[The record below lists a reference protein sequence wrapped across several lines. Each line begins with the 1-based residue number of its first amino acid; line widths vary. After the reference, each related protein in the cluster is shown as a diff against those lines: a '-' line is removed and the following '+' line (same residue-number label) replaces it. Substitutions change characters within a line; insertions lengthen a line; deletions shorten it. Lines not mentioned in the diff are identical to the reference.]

1 MCGIVAYIGAQEC
14 LPILLEG
21 LSRVEYRGYDSAGVV
36 VNGKKGLAVVK
47 KKGKLREL
55 ESALY
60 TSASVN
66 TDDKRLAGIPKAMR
80 GTLGIGHTRWATH
93 GEPNDVN
100 AHPHLDATG
109 NVALVHNGIIENAVE
124 LRAAL
129 EADGV
134 VFASD
139 TDTECLAHLIG
150 RRRLAGLSLEEA
162 VRATL
167 AEVEGTYGLVVID
180 ATQPDRIVAA
190 RNGSPV
196 IIGIG
201 EGEML
206 IGSDVSAMVRHT
218 SRVVP
223 LDDGEMAVLTT
234 DGYRTFA
241 LDATPTQKRAFD
253 VNWSIEQIDRGGFEH
268 FMGKEIHEQPAAIER
283 ALRGRIDERF
293 ATVKF
298 GGITLNAREVLA
310 IRRVKILG
318 CGSAYYAGMAGAQLI
333 ETLARIPAD
342 AEPASEFRYRNPV
355 IESDVLYIAISQ
367 SGETADTLA
376 AVNEIKRK
384 GGRVIA
390 VVNVVGSTVAR
401 ECDGI
406 YMHAG
411 PEVSVASTKVVTSM
425 TVSLGLLA
433 IYLGRIRDLGPADG
447 SRLLNGLKALPS
459 LVQQV
464 LDQEAHIKAI
474 AMKYAHLPSMF
485 FIGRNTGYP
494 VALEGSQ
501 KLKEISYIHAEAYPA
516 SELKHGPLALVGPE
530 FPVVAIALDDP
541 LVEKNLSSVQ
551 QVRARKGPTIGIV
564 QRRGRE
570 LHDAQVGGLFDD
582 LVELPSG
589 EPEWAPILASV
600 ALQLF
605 SYHAAVALGRDVDQ
619 PRNLA
624 KSVTVE

>member
-1 MCGIVAYIGAQEC
+1 MCGVVAYIGSKEC
-14 LPILLEG
+14 LPILMEG

-36 VNGKKGLAVVK
+36 VHGKKGLTVVK
-47 KKGKLREL
+47 RKGKLREL
-55 ESALY
+55 ENAL
-60 TSASVN
+60 
-66 TDDKRLAGIPKAMR
+66 PKTMA

-93 GEPNDVN
+93 GEPNDAN

-109 NVALVHNGIIENAVE
+109 TVAVVHNGIVENASE
-124 LRAAL
+124 LRAKL

-134 VFASD
+134 VFASE

-150 RRRLAGLSLEEA
+150 RRRATGLSLEES
-162 VRATL
+162 VRMSL

-180 ATQPDRIVAA
+180 STQPDRIVAA

-218 SRVVP
+218 SSVVP
-223 LDDGEMAVLTT
+223 LDDGELAVLTA
-234 DGYRTFA
+234 DGYRTMA
-241 LDATPTQKRAFD
+241 LDATPTQKRPFD
-253 VNWSIEQIDRGGFEH
+253 VNWSIEQIDRGGFAH
-268 FMGKEIHEQPAAIER
+268 FMAKEIHEQPAAIER
-283 ALRGRIDERF
+283 ALRGRLDERF

-298 GGITLNAREVLA
+298 GGINLTAREVLD

-318 CGSAYYAGMAGAQLI
+318 CGSAYGAGMAGAQLI

-342 AEPASEFRYRNPV
+342 AESASEFRYRNPV
-355 IESDVLYIAISQ
+355 IEPDVLYIAMSQ

-376 AVNEIKRK
+376 AVTEIKRK
-384 GGRVIA
+384 GGRVLA
-390 VVNVVGSTVAR
+390 VVNVVGSTIAR

-406 YMHAG
+406 YLHAG

-425 TVSLGLLA
+425 VVSLGMLA
-433 IYLGRIRDLGPADG
+433 TFLGRVRDLGPSDG
-447 SRLLNGLKALPS
+447 TRLISGLKALPS
-459 LVQQV
+459 LVQGV
-464 LDQEAHIKAI
+464 LDLEPHIAAI
-474 AMKYAHLPSMF
+474 AAKYAHVPSMF

-494 VALEGSQ
+494 IALEGSL

-530 FPVVAIALDDP
+530 FPVVSIALDDP
-541 LVEKNLSSVQ
+541 LVEKNVSSVQ
-551 QVRARKGPTIGIV
+551 QVRARKGPTIGVV
-564 QRRGRE
+564 QKRGRE
-570 LHDAQVGGLFDD
+570 LHDAHEGGLFDD
-582 LVELPSG
+582 LIEVPAS
-589 EPEWAPILASV
+589 EPEWAPLLASV
-600 ALQLF
+600 ALQLLA
-605 SYHAAVALGRDVDQ
+605 YHAAIALGRDVDQ

>member
-1 MCGIVAYIGAQEC
+1 MCGVVAYIGSQQC
-14 LPILLEG
+14 LPILMEG

-36 VNGKKGLAVVK
+36 VNGKKGLTVVK

-55 ESALY
+55 ENAL
-60 TSASVN
+60 
-66 TDDKRLAGIPKAMR
+66 PKTMA

-93 GEPNDVN
+93 GEPNDAN

-109 NVALVHNGIIENAVE
+109 TVAVVHNGIVENASE
-124 LRAAL
+124 LRARL

-150 RRRLAGLSLEEA
+150 RRRATGLSLEES
-162 VRATL
+162 VRMSL

-180 ATQPDRIVAA
+180 STQPDRIVAA

-206 IGSDVSAMVRHT
+206 VGSDVSALVRHT

-223 LDDGEMAVLTT
+223 LDDGELAVITA
-234 DGYRTFA
+234 DGYRTMA
-241 LDATPTQKRAFD
+241 LDATPTQKRPFD
-253 VNWSIEQIDRGGFEH
+253 VNWSIEQIDRGGFAH
-268 FMGKEIHEQPAAIER
+268 FMAKEIHEQPAAIER
-283 ALRGRIDERF
+283 ALRGRLDERF

-298 GGITLNAREVLA
+298 GGINLTAREVLD

-318 CGSAYYAGMAGAQLI
+318 CGSAYGAGMAGAQLI

-342 AEPASEFRYRNPV
+342 AESASEFRYRNPV
-355 IESDVLYIAISQ
+355 IEPDVLYIAMSQ

-376 AVNEIKRK
+376 AVTEIKRK
-384 GGRVIA
+384 GGRVLA
-390 VVNVVGSTVAR
+390 VVNVVGSTIAR

-406 YMHAG
+406 YLHAG

-425 TVSLGLLA
+425 VVSLGMLA
-433 IYLGRIRDLGPADG
+433 TYLGRVRDLGPSDG
-447 SRLLNGLKALPS
+447 TRLIAGLKELPS
-459 LVQQV
+459 LVQKV
-464 LDQEAHIKAI
+464 LDSESHISQI
-474 AMKYAHLPSMF
+474 AQKYAHVPSMF
-485 FIGRNTGYP
+485 FIGRNTGFP
-494 VALEGSQ
+494 IALEGSL

-541 LVEKNLSSVQ
+541 MVEKNVSSVQ

-564 QRRGRE
+564 QTRGRQ
-570 LHDAQVGGLFDD
+570 LHDAHEGGLFDD
-582 LVELPSG
+582 LIEVPVC
-589 EPEWAPILASV
+589 EPEWAPLLAGV
-600 ALQLF
+600 ALQLLA
-605 SYHAAVALGRDVDQ
+605 YHAAITLGRDVDQ

>member
-1 MCGIVAYIGAQEC
+1 MCGVVAYIGAQEC
-14 LPILLEG
+14 LPILMEG

-36 VNGKKGLAVVK
+36 VNGRKGLTVVK
-47 KKGKLREL
+47 RKGKLREL
-55 ESALY
+55 ENAL
-60 TSASVN
+60 
-66 TDDKRLAGIPKAMR
+66 PKTMA

-109 NVALVHNGIIENAVE
+109 TVAVVHNGIVENASE
-124 LRAAL
+124 LRAQL
-129 EADGV
+129 EAEGV
-134 VFASD
+134 VFVSE

-150 RRRLAGLSLEEA
+150 RRRAAGLSLEES
-162 VRATL
+162 VRMSL

-180 ATQPDRIVAA
+180 STQPDRIVAA

-206 IGSDVSAMVRHT
+206 IGSDVSALVRHT

-223 LDDGEMAVLTT
+223 LDDGELAVVTT
-234 DGYRTFA
+234 DGYRTMA
-241 LDATPTQKRAFD
+241 LDATPTQKRPFD
-253 VNWSIEQIDRGGFEH
+253 VNWSIEQIDRGGFAH
-268 FMGKEIHEQPAAIER
+268 FMAKEIHEQPAAIER
-283 ALRGRIDERF
+283 ALGGRLDERF

-298 GGITLNAREVLA
+298 GGINLTAREVLD

-318 CGSAYYAGMAGAQLI
+318 CGSAYGAGMAGAQLI
-333 ETLARIPAD
+333 ESLTRIPAD
-342 AEPASEFRYRNPV
+342 AESASEFRYRNPV
-355 IESDVLYIAISQ
+355 IEPDVLYIAMSQ

-376 AVNEIKRK
+376 AVTEIKRK
-384 GGRVIA
+384 GGRVLA
-390 VVNVVGSTVAR
+390 VVNVVGSTIAR

-406 YMHAG
+406 YLHAG

-425 TVSLGLLA
+425 VVSLGMLA
-433 IYLGRIRDLGPADG
+433 TYLGRVRDLGPADG
-447 SRLLNGLKALPS
+447 TRLIGGLKALPS
-459 LVQQV
+459 LVQKV
-464 LDQEAHIKAI
+464 LDLEPHIAEI
-474 AMKYAHLPSMF
+474 AKKYAHVPSMF

-494 VALEGSQ
+494 IALEGSL

-541 LVEKNLSSVQ
+541 LVEKNVSSVQ

-564 QRRGRE
+564 QKRGRE
-570 LHDAQVGGLFDD
+570 LHDAYEGGLFDD
-582 LVELPSG
+582 LIEVPAS
-589 EPEWAPILASV
+589 EPEWAPLLASV
-600 ALQLF
+600 ALQLLA
-605 SYHAAVALGRDVDQ
+605 YHAALALGRDVDQ

>member
-1 MCGIVAYIGAQEC
+1 MCGVVAYIGSQQC
-14 LPILLEG
+14 LPILMEG

-36 VNGKKGLAVVK
+36 VNGKKGLTVVK

-55 ESALY
+55 ENAL
-60 TSASVN
+60 
-66 TDDKRLAGIPKAMR
+66 PKTLT

-93 GEPNDVN
+93 GEPNDAN

-109 NVALVHNGIIENAVE
+109 TVAVVHNGIVENASE
-124 LRAAL
+124 LRARL
-129 EADGV
+129 VADGV

-150 RRRLAGLSLEEA
+150 RRRATGLSLEES
-162 VRATL
+162 VRVSL

-180 ATQPDRIVAA
+180 STQPDRIVAA

-206 IGSDVSAMVRHT
+206 VGSDVSALVRHT

-223 LDDGEMAVLTT
+223 LDDGELAVLTA
-234 DGYRTFA
+234 DGYRTMA
-241 LDATPTQKRAFD
+241 LDATPTQKRPFD
-253 VNWSIEQIDRGGFEH
+253 VNWSTEQIDRGGFAH
-268 FMGKEIHEQPAAIER
+268 FMAKEIHEQPAAIER
-283 ALRGRIDERF
+283 ALRGRLDERF
-293 ATVKF
+293 STVKF
-298 GGITLNAREVLA
+298 GGINLTAREVLD

-318 CGSAYYAGMAGAQLI
+318 CGSAYGAGMAGAQLI

-342 AEPASEFRYRNPV
+342 AESASEFRYRNPV
-355 IESDVLYIAISQ
+355 IEPDVLYIAMSQ

-376 AVNEIKRK
+376 AVTEIKRK
-384 GGRVIA
+384 GGRVLA
-390 VVNVVGSTVAR
+390 VVNVVGSTIAR

-406 YMHAG
+406 YLHAG

-425 TVSLGLLA
+425 VASLGMLA
-433 IYLGRIRDLGPADG
+433 IYLGRVRDLGPSDG
-447 SRLLNGLKALPS
+447 SRLLVGLKELPS
-459 LVQQV
+459 LVQRV
-464 LDQEAHIKAI
+464 LDCEPQIREI
-474 AMKYAHLPSMF
+474 AAKYAHVPSMF

-494 VALEGSQ
+494 IALEGSL

-530 FPVVAIALDDP
+530 FPVLAIALDDP
-541 LVEKNLSSVQ
+541 LVEKNVSSVQ

-564 QRRGRE
+564 QARGRE
-570 LHDAQVGGLFDD
+570 LHDAHEGGLFDD
-582 LVELPSG
+582 LIEVPVC
-589 EPEWAPILASV
+589 EPEWAPLLASV

-605 SYHAAVALGRDVDQ
+605 AYHAAIALGRDVDQ